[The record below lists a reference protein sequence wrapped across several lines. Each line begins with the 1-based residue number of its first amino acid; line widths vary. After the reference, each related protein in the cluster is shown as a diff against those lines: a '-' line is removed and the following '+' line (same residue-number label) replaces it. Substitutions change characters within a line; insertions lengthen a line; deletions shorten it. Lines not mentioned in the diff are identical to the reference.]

1 MEFPETEIDLSAGDL
16 LGRAPYPRIAALD
29 PLAAAP
35 WLARLPEYNRQ
46 ADTAAIATAV
56 REIVPDIERAALM
69 DPFTAAAATRD
80 LGMLLASLKR
90 HGVQPI
96 DAVPEVERVMLCYG
110 QITGMAPRETVL
122 HYTLWNPAGP
132 QQRRFTD
139 DPSEAGLIDAVRLA
153 TPGIDTTVALLARAR
168 VLPANSA
175 EFVEACDAAAHTL
188 EPLAEAMKV
197 VRARVD
203 PVFFAT
209 VLRPYFEPIRLGGRQ
224 YSGMAAA
231 PLAVGLIDH
240 LLWSSDCGDPS
251 YREFQAH
258 LMEYA
263 LPGGKRLYHA
273 TLGRPSLAA
282 RFIAECKRAVGP
294 RPLLAAG
301 TVALDALFKVL
312 LSFRSRHTVIARSAY
327 AEPLRRYPVGSAGYS
342 VDTLTSLLQ
351 QTKDARQKLLA
362 VA

>member
-1 MEFPETEIDLSAGDL
+1 MEFPGTETDLNAGDV

-35 WLARLPEYNRQ
+35 WLALLPDHNRR
-46 ADTAAIATAV
+46 ADTPAITAAV
-56 REIVPDIERAALM
+56 RAIVPDIEHAARM

-90 HGVQPI
+90 HGVQPVE
-96 DAVPEVERVMLCYG
+96 AVPEVERVMLCFG
-110 QITGMAPRETVL
+110 EITGMAPRETVL

-153 TPGIDTTVALLARAR
+153 TPAIDTTVALLAHAR
-168 VLPANSA
+168 GLPVNSA
-175 EFVEACDAAAHTL
+175 EFVDACDAAARTL

-231 PLAVGLIDH
+231 PLAVGLVDH
-240 LLWSSDCGDPS
+240 LLWSSDCSDPT
-251 YREFQAH
+251 YREVQTH

-263 LPGGKRLYHA
+263 LPGGRRLYHA

-282 RFIAECKRAVGP
+282 RFISECHRAVAP
-294 RPLLAAG
+294 APLLAAG
-301 TVALDALFKVL
+301 TAALDALFRVL
-312 LSFRSRHTVIARSAY
+312 LAFRSRHTVIARSAY
-327 AEPLRRYPVGSAGYS
+327 AESVRRYPVGSAGYS
-342 VDTLTSLLQ
+342 VDTLTTLLQ
-351 QTKDARQKLLA
+351 QTKDARHKLLA